1 MLSLTTSTTARP
13 AGLDTLTAREHE
25 VLALLAEGRT
35 NGQIGRAL
43 FISPKT
49 ASVHVSNLIAKL
61 GATSRTEVVALAYQ
75 RGLLDR
81 AGLGDTP

>member
-1 MLSLTTSTTARP
+1 MPCVGPPARR
-13 AGLDTLTAREHE
+13 LDTLTAREHE

-75 RGLLDR
+75 RGLL
-81 AGLGDTP
+81 AGSPRTT